1 MERFRLVTTPYL
13 ELPVPLNLRQSGVVA
28 LAVCLS
34 LPLSAIGCSKEKS
47 PDEQRRDR
55 VEERLKRSFS
65 DEQVACMMKQFDGAM
80 LLALD
85 RETGLP
91 EGDQLSD
98 YSEVARACV
107 VLGGDATTTTGDNS
121 STTSSSGEEAPTTDT
136 AGTESTTSQ
145 SADEDSPATT
155 DSSPPPPDTEG

>member
-1 MERFRLVTTPYL
+1 M
-13 ELPVPLNLRQSGVVA
+13 PLSFRQSGVVA

-34 LPLSAIGCSKEKS
+34 LPMGAIGCSKQKS
-47 PDEQRRDR
+47 PDELRRDR

-80 LLALD
+80 LQALD

-91 EGDQLSD
+91 DGKQLSD

-107 VLGGDATTTTGDNS
+107 VLGGDTTTTTSDES
-121 STTSSSGEEAPTTDT
+121 PTTTSSEEEKPTSETADT
-136 AGTESTTSQ
+136 ASTTSQ
-145 SADEDSPATT
+145 ASDEESPSTT
-155 DSSPPPPDTEG
+155 AEPSPPPPDTEG